1 MSGTPHTS
9 VPRSRSRKIILPP
22 LVRGPKFLG
31 QRKAAFL
38 ELRAK
43 RSHFLE
49 LCSVLDGPR
58 ITITNHLDQD
68 PCPSLVFEF
77 IPRNQPSI
85 DLAQQ
90 DLKKVLFN
98 RDYIA
103 GCDCTSDCRAGAGE
117 PCACIADKLWH
128 FEDGTES
135 VKFAYDDK
143 GRVLDRILDE
153 TLPIYECT
161 EVCGCGTECPNKV
174 VMRGRQLPLEI
185 FKTTAKGWGVRCTV
199 AIPRGTFVACYR
211 GELLDAQGAERRG
224 RDYDIVGQTYLFDLD
239 EWNLDLEAQNIPMLT
254 IDAYKKGDISRF
266 FNHSCSPNLKSLP
279 VTNGVPQ
286 EYEVAFFAT
295 SNIRAREELCFDYD
309 PQWLQKKLR
318 AEQAGKLFEPLARCF
333 CSAASCRQWIFCK

>member
-1 MSGTPHTS
+1 MTTA
-9 VPRSRSRKIILPP
+9 RSRPKKEILSP
-22 LVRGPKFLG
+22 LVRSTTVS
-31 QRKAAFL
+31 QERKKVFT
-38 ELRAK
+38 ELRS
-43 RSHFLE
+43 RRNHFLK
-49 LCSVLDGPR
+49 LCRVLEGPQ

-77 IPRNQPSI
+77 IPQNQPSG
-85 DLAQQ
+85 DLARQ

-98 RDYIA
+98 RDYVA
-103 GCDCTSDCRAGAGE
+103 GCECLMDCSLDIGHSCS
-117 PCACIADKLWH
+117 CIVDKLWH
-128 FEDGTES
+128 FEDGVEAVT
-135 VKFAYDDK
+135 FAYDEQ
-143 GRVLDRILDE
+143 GRVIDRILEE

-161 EVCGCGTECPNKV
+161 EVCACSMQCPNKV

-199 AIPRGTFVACYR
+199 AISRGTFVACYR
-211 GELLDAQGAERRG
+211 GELLDPQGAERRG
-224 RDYDIVGQTYLFDLD
+224 RNYDVVGQTYLFDLD

-295 SNIRAREELCFDYD
+295 TNIRAREELCFDYD
-309 PQWLQKKLR
+309 PQWSQKR
-318 AEQAGKLFEPLARCF
+318 AEAAVTGKPFEPLAQCF
-333 CSAASCRQWIFCK
+333 CASPSCRQWIFCK